1 MSSVFM
7 ATLSVLTYRLLFHS
21 DRVLTLAS
29 LILCVL
35 SSYCISQL
43 IDIFLMNTTSA
54 DDYHWLRALEGPRVM
69 IASSLKPL
77 CFYSGVSEELRL
89 KCGQLIDLL
98 HTNSSCEST

>member
-1 MSSVFM
+1 MSNVFI

-29 LILCVL
+29 LILCIL

-43 IDIFLMNTTSA
+43 IDIYFMNTRSA

-69 IASSLKPL
+69 IASSLRPL
-77 CFYSGVSEELRL
+77 CLYSGVSEELRL
-89 KCGQLIDLL
+89 KCGQLVDML
-98 HTNSSCEST
+98 HANSSCENN